1 VLLLDEPTSSLDLRH
16 QINLVETAKQR
27 ARTGTAVVAVLHDLN
42 LAVRF
47 ADRII
52 VLRKGAVAA
61 DGSPAET
68 ITNEMIRQ
76 VFEVETSIGSED
88 GQPYVLLQ
96 RMQ

>member
-1 VLLLDEPTSSLDLRH
+1 LACGEAEHGPGVLLLDEPTSSLDLRH
-16 QINLVETAKQR
+16 QINLVETAKRR

-68 ITNEMIRQ
+68 ITNKMISD
-76 VFEVETSIGSED
+76 VFD
-88 GQPYVLLQ
+88 
-96 RMQ
+96 

>member
-1 VLLLDEPTSSLDLRH
+1 M
-16 QINLVETAKQR
+16 
-27 ARTGTAVVAVLHDLN
+27 VAVLHDLN

-52 VLRKGAVAA
+52 VLRKGTVAA

-68 ITNEMIRQ
+68 ITNKMISD
-76 VFEVETSIGSED
+76 VFDVETNIGSED
-88 GQPYVLLQ
+88 GQPFVLLQ

>member
-1 VLLLDEPTSSLDLRH
+1 M
-16 QINLVETAKQR
+16 
-27 ARTGTAVVAVLHDLN
+27 LHDLN

-52 VLRKGAVAA
+52 VLRKGTVAA

-68 ITNEMIRQ
+68 ITNEMISD
-76 VFEVETSIGSED
+76 VFDVETSIGSED